1 MVIPHIL
8 AEEVLPLSGL
18 SASRAAYAGQPRGQ
32 SQFSALSAWR
42 RGRVSSSW
50 QAMPLETCDAGDPPS
65 VRAQKNLT
73 IGRWLLGHHELSM
86 AWASPWEV
94 HVHKWLA
101 SDWVS
106 RPPALR
112 RYLVSLQKDLLNLDR
127 STKRCNSLCLD
138 SGCRYYVGAFVRIA
152 QRIAR
157 FCWLWI
163 VWPRN
168 CFWQVGEVALQSQT
182 KEYGCTPR
190 ISEGSCKMGGPYQL
204 RVELWAPYKWPYN
217 WVSLGWKDSILK
229 RPHFTPFPTVFF
241 PLCGNSQ

>member
-1 MVIPHIL
+1 METRTRVF
-8 AEEVLPLSGL
+8 VL
-18 SASRAAYAGQPRGQ
+18 
-32 SQFSALSAWR
+32 
-42 RGRVSSSW
+42 
-50 QAMPLETCDAGDPPS
+50 AGDALGNLRCRWS
-65 VRAQKNLT
+65 TIRAGPKKNLT

-86 AWASPWEV
+86 ARFTLRSACV
-94 HVHKWLA
+94 KWLA

-138 SGCRYYVGAFVRIA
+138 SGCRYYIGAFVRIA
-152 QRIAR
+152 TCCADRRPLSKYENIWELSAEQLRSLHLWKGHLTIPKRVQRIAR

-217 WVSLGWKDSILK
+217 WVSLGWKDSIL
-229 RPHFTPFPTVFF
+229 
-241 PLCGNSQ
+241 